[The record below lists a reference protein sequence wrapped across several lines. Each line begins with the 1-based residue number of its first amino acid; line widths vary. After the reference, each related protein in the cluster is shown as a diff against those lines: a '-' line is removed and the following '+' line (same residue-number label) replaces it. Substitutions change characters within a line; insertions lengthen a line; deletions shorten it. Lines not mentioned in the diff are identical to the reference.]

1 VIPGVSLPDSQVPF
15 INPATGLVNRD
26 WYRFLEA
33 QFKYF
38 GTMANQDA
46 DDVDITGG
54 TITGVTYSG
63 LSITGGTITGSTINS
78 SVIGG
83 TTPAAATFTTLAFS
97 SGPIQVLTYTPT
109 IVDVANID
117 SSSANDFFAFRV
129 GDRASVGLRLT
140 INPTAGGG
148 AVTEVTFTLPWA
160 STFADVGQCCG
171 SAVTPSS
178 DAASI
183 FNDAAGTVGR
193 FQFASG
199 FTTSRVFRGVF
210 NYLIV

>member
-1 VIPGVSLPDSQVPF
+1 VIPGVNLPDSQVPF

-54 TITGVTYSG
+54 TITGVTYDG
-63 LSITGGTITGSTINS
+63 IAITNSTINS

-109 IVDVANID
+109 IVL
-117 SSSANDFFAFRV
+117 SSNLDAVTPSDFFGLRV
-129 GDRASVGLRLT
+129 GDRALVGMRAVV
-140 INPTAGGG
+140 NPTAGGST
-148 AVTEVTFTLPWA
+148 ATQFTFTLPWA
-160 STFADVGQCCG
+160 TTFAAGGQLTGTFASPNNDIAVLVNSPATSVGVCLFDSTF
-171 SAVTPSS
+171 T
-178 DAASI
+178 AART
-183 FNDAAGTVGR
+183 FAGTC
-193 FQFASG
+193 S
-199 FTTSRVFRGVF
+199 
-210 NYLIV
+210 YLII